1 MATAFFSSKLCEKEL
16 TRFPPPSQLYPFSPS
31 HSDKIHAL
39 VCVLKKYISIFILRI
54 AQIIYLKKMLLF
66 IFYCVESFQSWPIL
80 ASQYTQLLFI
90 SLPFHVYMKKILFA
104 LLSFI
109 RLNSAYFMTNFILSL
124 LFLTFK
130 TYLSLPI
137 RFFFHFYVWF
147 FSGHNL
153 IKEAGPAWLL
163 AGSTQHFTISYPAVE

>member
-66 IFYCVESFQSWPIL
+66 IFYCLESFQSWPIL

-90 SLPFHVYMKKILFA
+90 SLSFHVYMKKNTICFTFL
-104 LLSFI
+104 
-109 RLNSAYFMTNFILSL
+109 YKVKLSL
-124 LFLTFK
+124 FYDK
-130 TYLSLPI
+130 
-137 RFFFHFYVWF
+137 FHFIPTLFDLQDIPFFANQIF
-147 FSGHNL
+147 FSFL
-153 IKEAGPAWLL
+153 CLVFL
-163 AGSTQHFTISYPAVE
+163 RM